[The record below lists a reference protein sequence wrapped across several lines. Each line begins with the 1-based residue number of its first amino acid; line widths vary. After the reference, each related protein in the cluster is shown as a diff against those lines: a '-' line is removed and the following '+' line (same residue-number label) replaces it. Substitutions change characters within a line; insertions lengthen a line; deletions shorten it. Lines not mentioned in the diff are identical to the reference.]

1 MDYIN
6 SVMDRVRKELKLDC
20 IGYSFDLKVK
30 EYGEKMTLDGINYFR
45 DIEVVEILNHNEVIG
60 SYNVKGKKLSVR
72 NNIGNVVIAN
82 EVVKFMNNYLG
93 KEVYELSKS
102 MKSKLISIENK
113 KDEIFESEGECG
125 LSDYEISLMI

>member
-1 MDYIN
+1 MEKEYVN
-6 SVMDRVRKELKLDC
+6 SIMDRVRKELKLD
-20 IGYSFDLKVK
+20 GFMFKLRVR

-45 DIEVVEILNHNEVIG
+45 DINVVEILSYNEIIG
-60 SYNVKGKKLSVR
+60 SYDIKSKKLRVR
-72 NNIGNVVIAN
+72 NNISNVVIAS

-113 KDEIFESEGECG
+113 KDEIFELEGECG